1 MTTTKHTYKQP
12 TARLVTIYTESLIA
26 GSNPGGSTEGVGEG
40 SGFTPTS
47 TRRQES
53 PWESE

>member
-12 TARLVTIYTESLIA
+12 SARLVTIYTESLIA
-26 GSNPGGSTEGVGEG
+26 TSPTGGSTEGVVQDI
-40 SGFTPTS
+40 SFTPTS

>member
-12 TARLVTIYTESLIA
+12 SARLVTIYTESLIA
-26 GSNPGGSTEGVGEG
+26 TSLTGGSTEIVGKG
-40 SGFTPTS
+40 SEFTPTS

>member
-26 GSNPGGSTEGVGEG
+26 TSPTGGSTQSVGQG